1 MTATA
6 FILSQVDDQRF
17 EKAAAALK
25 KGEYTVRTT
34 RIADGTV
41 SAFVSNGKGQT
52 YAVSLSPF
60 SASCSCP
67 DSMWKSGGLCKHATA
82 VAVRL
87 QQDGVTISQASVPNL
102 TLAKVRLNFQF
113 SA

>member
-6 FILSQVDDQRF
+6 FILGQVDEKRF

-25 KGEYTVRTT
+25 NGEYTMQIT
-34 RIADGTV
+34 RIAAGTV

-87 QQDGVTISQASVPNL
+87 WQDGVTIPQAPVADL
-102 TLAKVRLNFQF
+102 TLAQG
-113 SA
+113 

>member
-6 FILSQVDDQRF
+6 FILSQIDGKRF

-25 KGEYTVRTT
+25 KGEYTVRMT
-34 RIADGTV
+34 RIAVGTV

-52 YAVSLSPF
+52 YAVSLNQF

-67 DSMWKSGGLCKHATA
+67 DSMWKSGGLCKHAAA

-87 QQDGVTISQASVPNL
+87 QQDGVTIPQTPVLNL
-102 TLAKVRLNFQF
+102 TVAKVQPDLQF
-113 SA
+113 ST